1 MYSILLLFLRIGI
14 HFKTIPET
22 VLLYVSI
29 FIFLTSHIL
38 VSFVLVPSVS
48 RVTLAKRSI
57 LLLLL
62 CFQSWTV
69 FCFNCLF
76 LSVLHLLLT
85 LSLVLELRTMLKW
98 MACGGNWLIFLRTLS
113 GGLGAFNHGGR
124 EHNSNCLDCHWKR
137 VTKGRKEW
145 WMWFKT
151 LVVALWSKPCSFW
164 IYIRILAMQAIVN
177 LQWHLDSVRL
187 VPQYRREGST
197 RNKNTFC

>member
-1 MYSILLLFLRIGI
+1 MFSSLQF
-14 HFKTIPET
+14 
-22 VLLYVSI
+22 
-29 FIFLTSHIL
+29 
-38 VSFVLVPSVS
+38 
-48 RVTLAKRSI
+48 
-57 LLLLL
+57 
-62 CFQSWTV
+62 
-69 FCFNCLF
+69 FCSG
-76 LSVLHLLLT
+76 SVLHLLLT

-145 WMWFKT
+145 WTWFKT
-151 LVVALWSKPCSFW
+151 LVVALWPKPCSFW

-177 LQWHLDSVRL
+177 LQWHLGSVRL